1 MWWII
6 LIIVSLIILLA
17 IIIYIFNNK
26 NKTKKNSKSNEK
38 IIKED
43 NDSKIEQAGNI
54 GEKFINLALNKI
66 IDPDDYILSNVI
78 LPFDKDRKIEI
89 DCILISKKGIFC
101 IEVKN
106 WVGHIIGRDESDN
119 WLQMYD
125 DSIKSSKYH
134 QNPVKQN
141 KYHCSILYNFLNKKY
156 EINCI
161 VIFAFLE
168 KESNIESSYTYT
180 IYNFN
185 KYYKNLDNNV
195 LSKKEIDYIY
205 NKLSKYCATKEQLE
219 KFKKETSNNRE

>member
-6 LIIVSLIILLA
+6 LIIVSLIILLT
-17 IIIYIFNNK
+17 IIIYIFDNK
-26 NKTKKNSKSNEK
+26 NKTKKNSKPNEK

-78 LPFDKDRKIEI
+78 LPIDNDRKIEI

-185 KYYKNLDNNV
+185 KYYKNLGNNV
-195 LSKKEIDYIY
+195 LSKKEINDIH
-205 NKLSKYCATKEQLE
+205 NKLSKYCATKEQLKE
-219 KFKKETSNNRE
+219 FKKEIFNNRK